1 MKKKITP
8 LNWESLLEDVSEVES
23 IDKDFILVNNIHIL
37 PAFDFPFKLDVTAC
51 MICTSGSVKGSINLT
66 PYTMQAP
73 SLVVILPDQILRY
86 EHVSDDFSGHVILM
100 SKRFSDGLL
109 LNLQERMPLFFS
121 ISNNPFIPLAPDQL
135 DVLIDYYQMLQKT
148 VQMKDNPYRLEIVKH
163 LTQAFFYGTYHIFHG
178 FHRSAQTLINN
189 KKSKHELLLE
199 RFLHEVQTHYKQQ
212 RGIEFYA
219 DKLCLTPKYLSKV
232 VKETGGL
239 SAGEWIDNH
248 VMLEAKALLKSTNM
262 TIQQISDELNFASQS
277 FFGKYFKR
285 HAGVSPKEYRG
296 KI

>member
-8 LNWESLLEDVSEVES
+8 LNWEAMLEDLSEVHS
-23 IDKDFILVNNIHIL
+23 IDKDFILINNISIM
-37 PAFDFPFKLDVTAC
+37 PVFDFPFKLDVTAA
-51 MICTSGSVKGSINLT
+51 MICATGTIKGSINLT
-66 PYTMQAP
+66 PYSAEAP
-73 SLVVILPDQILRY
+73 CLVVILPDQILQY
-86 EHVSDDFSGHVILM
+86 EYVSDDFSGHIILM
-100 SKRFSDGLL
+100 SKRFSDSLL

-121 ISNNPFIPLAPDQL
+121 ISSNPFMPLNSEQL
-135 DVLIDYYQMLQKT
+135 DILTHYYQMLQST
-148 VQMKDNPYRLEIVKH
+148 VLMKDNPYRSEIVKH
-163 LTQAFFYGTYHIFHG
+163 LTQAFFYGTYHIFQG
-178 FHRSAQTLINN
+178 FLHNSRISGKD

-199 RFLHEVQTHYKQQ
+199 RFLNEVQMHYKQQ

-219 DKLCLTPKYLSKV
+219 GKLCLTPKYLSKV

-239 SAGEWIDNH
+239 SAGEWIDNY

-285 HAGVSPKEYRG
+285 HAGVSPKEYRIG
-296 KI
+296 